1 MLLVGLVDIGYTVK
15 EEQVCVRFC
24 TVNAEHA
31 VAFLASIRDESR
43 ETGLRLLYR
52 ILRLEHTLAI

>member
-15 EEQVCVRFC
+15 EKQVSIRFC
-24 TVNAEHA
+24 TVDTEHA

-52 ILRLEHTLAI
+52 VLGLEHTLSI